1 MDIYF
6 KRGFPIRTRICL
18 NFLKDVG
25 HPPIPRMKGLQC
37 HVRENLMPRQFLKQ
51 KKGRRTQHLAEHFFP
66 FILTIGRGVQVL
78 IHHYDM

>member
-6 KRGFPIRTRICL
+6 KGVFPSEQEYALTSWKML
-18 NFLKDVG
+18 DTHLSQEW
-25 HPPIPRMKGLQC
+25 KGY
-37 HVRENLMPRQFLKQ
+37 RENLMPRQFLKQ